1 MKRATQ
7 IYLFFIISAGLAIL
21 AYYTLSDIQHM
32 IQILA
37 GVLFMAL
44 LGAVAESQSV
54 AIDESKAISI
64 AVAINLSALLI
75 YGAAGAAWVAF
86 ATAFFSVMD
95 YGRGHKEHLFNTPIY
110 KSLFN
115 SSNYILS
122 ISAAAMTYNSL
133 GGRVLFG
140 IESGSLSNSLQL
152 ITHHAPAIVVSLLV
166 YVTVNTLVLVALL
179 TIESDKDRQVLHDWL
194 GIFRWSLL
202 SMFAIGSLGVLLTAV
217 YHSYGVIVVLLLFA
231 PFMLLRYV
239 YVGFSSIKKGYI
251 DTINA
256 FSSALEA
263 KDEYTNGHSQ
273 RVSRYC
279 AWICE
284 ELNLSRDRTRSLH
297 YASLLHDIGKI
308 GIPES
313 ILNKRER
320 LTEEEMMSV
329 RRHPEIGAQMLGNI
343 AFLQREVR
351 MIRAHHVHYDGSGY
365 PDNAL
370 EDSRLL
376 ETQILCVADSFDAM
390 TSDRAY
396 RSAMPLELAIDEMR
410 RCSGTQFSPEVVDAL
425 IRAIRRRQQQG
436 KLEALPA

>member
-1 MKRATQ
+1 MIAM
-7 IYLFFIISAGLAIL
+7 IFFN
-21 AYYTLSDIQHM
+21 SDSIGGY
-32 IQILA
+32 LA
-37 GVLFMAL
+37 GIAFMSV

-75 YGAAGAAWVAF
+75 YGITAAAIVAF

-95 YGRGHKEHLFNTPIY
+95 YGRGHKEHLFNTPLY
-110 KSLFN
+110 KSFFN
-115 SSNYILS
+115 SANYILS
-122 ISAAAMTYNSL
+122 ISAAGSVYQLL
-133 GGRVLFG
+133 GGVYLY
-140 IESGSLSNSLQL
+140 GSNQISLNKTL
-152 ITHHAPAIVVSLLV
+152 ILLGQHSAAIIA
-166 YVTVNTLVLVALL
+166 ALL
-179 TIESDKDRQVLHDWL
+179 TYVVVNTMVLAFYFLFEGNDDKQVLHDWL

>member
-1 MKRATQ
+1 MKRATRT
-7 IYLFFIISAGLAIL
+7 YLYLISAAGIITMIAMIFFN
-21 AYYTLSDIQHM
+21 SDSIGGY
-32 IQILA
+32 LA
-37 GVLFMAL
+37 GIVFMSM
-44 LGAVAESQSV
+44 LGVVAESQSV

-75 YGAAGAAWVAF
+75 YGITAAAIVAF

-95 YGRGHKEHLFNTPIY
+95 YGRGHKEHLFNTPLY

-115 SSNYILS
+115 SANYILS
-122 ISAAAMTYNSL
+122 ISAAGSVYQLL
-133 GGRVLFG
+133 GGVYLY
-140 IESGSLSNSLQL
+140 GSNQINLNKTL
-152 ITHHAPAIVVSLLV
+152 ILLGQHSVAIIS
-166 YVTVNTLVLVALL
+166 ALL
-179 TIESDKDRQVLHDWL
+179 TYVVVNTMVLAFYFFFEGNDDRQVLHDWL

-425 IRAIRRRQQQG
+425 IRAIRRKQQQG